1 MMMVGETLKENAS
14 KCKFIDFISS
24 LVSLWLIA
32 SYFTKQCYSRLKWTW
47 EEEKKEMLTD
57 TPWQIVKMCS
67 CVQLLLPVMVEFMLN
82 KPQGG
87 SRKSSGWRHCRLSAR
102 TGRDTRFLRTS
113 LPTVDRSRDV
123 AESEAARDPFLRP
136 AHGARFALMCN
147 SITPEAAIFYEHKW
161 RLCCSTWKAE
171 RGGGSSGWGVCV
183 RVLVN
188 ADERRGSSVQSV
200 GRVWLRGVSRS
211 GVAAQTRGRPG
222 PLCKK
227 EAMWNQASLMGNE
240 SLHHG
245 QSRLRGPD
253 IITFP
258 RRVCVLTQS
267 RISPPSA
274 NHSILPNESRSA
286 DGYCFLL
293 WG

>member
-1 MMMVGETLKENAS
+1 
-14 KCKFIDFISS
+14 
-24 LVSLWLIA
+24 
-32 SYFTKQCYSRLKWTW
+32 
-47 EEEKKEMLTD
+47 
-57 TPWQIVKMCS
+57 MC
-67 CVQLLLPVMVEFMLN
+67 
-82 KPQGG
+82 
-87 SRKSSGWRHCRLSAR
+87 A
-102 TGRDTRFLRTS
+102 
-113 LPTVDRSRDV
+113 
-123 AESEAARDPFLRP
+123 
-136 AHGARFALMCN
+136 
-147 SITPEAAIFYEHKW
+147 
-161 RLCCSTWKAE
+161 
-171 RGGGSSGWGVCV
+171 CV

-258 RRVCVLTQS
+258 RRASVCSLRAALARRVPIIQS
-267 RISPPSA
+267 CQMNRARRTAIAFYYEDKRQCGIHDNCGPAPFSPIPTRHTHTHRRDVNRKMIKPHEISPA
-274 NHSILPNESRSA
+274 
-286 DGYCFLL
+286 
-293 WG
+293 WM

>member
-1 MMMVGETLKENAS
+1 MSTNGVFVVLHE
-14 KCKFIDFISS
+14 
-24 LVSLWLIA
+24 
-32 SYFTKQCYSRLKWTW
+32 KQR
-47 EEEKKEMLTD
+47 
-57 TPWQIVKMCS
+57 
-67 CVQLLLPVMVEFMLN
+67 
-82 KPQGG
+82 
-87 SRKSSGWRHCRLSAR
+87 
-102 TGRDTRFLRTS
+102 
-113 LPTVDRSRDV
+113 
-123 AESEAARDPFLRP
+123 
-136 AHGARFALMCN
+136 
-147 SITPEAAIFYEHKW
+147 
-161 RLCCSTWKAE
+161 
-171 RGGGSSGWGVCV
+171 GGSSGWGVCV

-211 GVAAQTRGRPG
+211 GVPAQTRGRPG

-274 NHSILPNESRSA
+274 NHSILPNESRSV
-286 DGYCFLL
+286 DGYCLL
-293 WG
+293 L